1 MSRRDNYFDNA
12 CIENFFGYL
21 KSKLIYQNNYKKLEK
36 NYLNLYI
43 SVFSVIIL
51 KGLVVN

>member
-36 NYLNLYI
+36 IIWVYI
-43 SVFSVIIL
+43 SVYSVL
-51 KGLVVN
+51 